1 MSLPFAREPRPYG
14 NNDLSSLLRCSASVM
29 AICTFAAATPAL
41 AQSTATTAG
50 AGQVQNSDAAEAPET
65 RVADSTEVE
74 ASEPEGDEI
83 VVTGIRQSL
92 ANSQNIKRR
101 ADTVVDAIT
110 AEDIGALPD
119 RSVTEA
125 LQRVPGV
132 AINRFAGSNDPDHF
146 SVEGSGVV
154 IRGLNFVK
162 SEFNGRDTFSA
173 NAGRSL
179 GFADVPAELLGSVE
193 VYKNV
198 TADMIEGGL
207 AGTINLNTRLPFD
220 RKGFNFAFSAEA
232 NYSDFIKKVTPA
244 ASFLVSNTWDTG
256 IGRIGLLGSIAYSQ
270 VKTRSDGMQVTN
282 IQTRDDRQALQA
294 FSTNILSRQRLPGT
308 ETCPNLSGDP
318 IGSPAG
324 SANEVNV
331 RCTAYAPIG
340 ATFRQQEFDRERAG
354 FAAAAQW
361 ESNDRTML
369 LTAQFLRSDARQS
382 WGERTFETGGD
393 LSEYNTFPVGC
404 GVQVGPGSD
413 PNGQQAGGVQTAA
426 GCIPGQYTDYQ
437 YDDEGV
443 FESGFITFPGNGW
456 RSGASN
462 TPNARTPTG
471 GTQYNNARREV
482 LQDTRTTDYGLNFKW
497 NPNDRWSVNLDAQ
510 LVTASTKNLDFQVVS
525 SIFAD
530 TELDLTGDVP
540 QAVVHRPQIVNAAWA
555 TPNTRLQPQTDE
567 QYFNNPGNF
576 FWRNAMDH
584 IEDSDGEEVAFKADV
599 AYNFE
604 DDIPFLRRVKFGA
617 RYADR
622 DQNVRNSGY
631 NWGVLS
637 EVWGGNPGEAVYL
650 DEAPNLPIQQHQ
662 FDNFFR
668 GQTTAPP
675 PSFYYDIDL
684 IRSYEFASQ
693 QFLDV
698 NREWRLGNQ
707 GTNLSCL
714 TDPSTCQPAT
724 GGGSGWVPL
733 AARPGVV
740 AGTPFLPGEIQT
752 ISEATKAAYLLLNFG
767 SDEPVFGNVRIDG
780 NIGLRYVNTKFR
792 SQGALTFPE
801 VTAIGGGRPFTLP
814 DSPLDEDLDG
824 EGFCDQQSLPDGAPP
839 ETPLPEL
846 PAVCDLGA
854 VGYAQAQQFSNG
866 ASFPSNAND
875 DFDHWLPSLNVKIG
889 IGRDVIVRL
898 AASKVLSR
906 PDIGLT
912 RNFLTIGTDTSAGF
926 RFQAESGNP
935 FVRPVTAK
943 TFDAG
948 IEWYFSRDVGSLT
961 FNAFYKDIKGFFYS
975 GVVERE
981 ITNNGVTF
989 PVFVRGPTNFP
1000 DNGEVKGFEVA
1011 YQQTYDFLPGF
1022 LSGLGIN
1029 ANYTYVKSKGIPN
1042 ALLTTGPTP
1051 VGEPTTGTGN
1061 LPLEQLSK
1069 HNANFTLFYEK
1080 GPLSMRGS
1088 YSWRSKFLLTARDV
1102 IFPYFPIYNDA
1113 TGQLDASIFYTI
1125 TPQIKVG
1132 IQGVN
1137 LLNEVT
1143 KTIQVYTSD
1152 GREAPRSYF
1161 MNDRRISF
1169 LIRGNF

>member
-1 MSLPFAREPRPYG
+1 MFAPAGRDSRAQ
-14 NNDLSSLLRCSASVM
+14 DLKQLGSVLRCGASVM
-29 AICTFAAATPAL
+29 ALCAFAAASPAM
-41 AQSTATTAG
+41 AQSATIQGGAAAQGSSAG
-50 AGQVQNSDAAEAPET
+50 DVQNTDSADAPET
-65 RVADSTEVE
+65 RVADSTDVE
-74 ASEPEGDEI
+74 DNSPDGGEI
-83 VVTGIRQSL
+83 IVTGIRQSL

-132 AINRFAGSNDPDHF
+132 AINRFSGSNDPDHF

-154 IRGLNFVK
+154 IRGLNFVR

-173 NAGRSL
+173 NAGRVL

-193 VYKNV
+193 VYKNT

-220 RKGFNFAFSAEA
+220 NRGFHFGFSAEA
-232 NYSDFIKKVTPA
+232 NYSDFIKKTTPA
-244 ASFLVSNTWDTG
+244 GSFLFSNTWESDAGTF
-256 IGRIGLLGSIAYSQ
+256 GLLGSVAYSQ
-270 VKTRSDGMQVTN
+270 VKSRADGMQVTN
-282 IQTRDDRQALQA
+282 FQTRDAAIVQQA
-294 FSTNILSRQRLPGT
+294 FSTNLLRRNRLPGS
-308 ETCPNLSGDP
+308 ETCPIPNPAAGDP
-318 IGSPAG
+318 TSESG
-324 SANEVNV
+324 V
-331 RCTAYAPIG
+331 RCTAYAPLG
-340 ATFRQQEFDRERAG
+340 ATFRTQEFDRERAG

-382 WGERTFETGGD
+382 WNERTFEAGGD

-404 GVQVGPGSD
+404 GRA
-413 PNGQQAGGVQTAA
+413 PNTQAGGGQTAA
-426 GCIPGQYTDYQ
+426 ACIPGQFTDYQ

-443 FESGFITFPGNGW
+443 FESGFITFPGTGW
-456 RSGASN
+456 RSGASGSP
-462 TPNARTPTG
+462 TARTPTG
-471 GTQYNNARREV
+471 GAQYNNARREV
-482 LQDTRTTDYGLNFKW
+482 LQDTRTTDHGLNFKW
-497 NPNDRWSVNLDAQ
+497 NPNERLAVNLDAQ
-510 LVTASTKNLDFQVVS
+510 YVKATTENLDFQVVS

-540 QAVVHRPQIVNAAWA
+540 QAVVHKPQIINATWA
-555 TPNTRLQPQTDE
+555 APNARLQGQTDAE
-567 QYFNNPGNF
+567 YFNDPRNF

-584 IEDSDGEEVAFKADV
+584 IEDSDGEELAFKADV
-599 AYNFE
+599 AYDFE
-604 DDIPFLRRVKFGA
+604 EDIPFLRRVKFGA
-617 RYADR
+617 RYSDR
-622 DQNVRNSGY
+622 DQNVRNSTY

-650 DEAPNLPIQQHQ
+650 DEPPNLPIQQRE
-662 FDNFFR
+662 FKNFFR
-668 GQTTAPP
+668 GQANAPP
-675 PSFYYDIDL
+675 PSFYYDLNL
-684 IRSYEFASQ
+684 IKAYGFATE
-693 QFLDV
+693 QFKAV
-698 NREWRLGNQ
+698 NRQWDMDRGN
-707 GTNLSCL
+707 TV
-714 TDPSTCQPAT
+714 PAT

-733 AARPGVV
+733 AERPNVV

-752 ISEATKAAYLLLNFG
+752 VSEATKAAYVMLSFG
-767 SDEPVFGNVRIDG
+767 RDEPVFGDVRIDG
-780 NIGLRYVNTKFR
+780 NIGLRYVHTDAR
-792 SQGALTFPE
+792 SQGFITLPQ
-801 VTAIGGGRPFTLP
+801 VTAIGGGRPFSAP
-814 DSPLDEDLDG
+814 DGPDENTDG
-824 EGFCDQQSLPDGAPP
+824 DGFCDPRSIPPGAPP
-839 ETPLPEL
+839 GTPAPEL
-846 PAVCDLGA
+846 QPVCDLGPA
-854 VGYAQAQQFSNG
+854 GYAAAQQFANG
-866 ASFPSNAND
+866 ASFPSDARSK
-875 DFDHWLPSLNVKIG
+875 FDHWLPSLNVKIG

-912 RNFLTIGTDTSAGF
+912 RNFLTVGTDDSAGF

-935 FVRPVTAK
+935 FIRPVTAK

-948 IEWYFSRDVGSLT
+948 VEWYFAPNGVGSLT
-961 FNAFYKDIKGFFYS
+961 FNAFYKDIKGFFFN

-989 PVFVRGPTNFP
+989 PVFVRGPSNFP

-1011 YQQTYDFLPGF
+1011 YQQTYDFLPGL
-1022 LSGLGIN
+1022 LSGLGVN
-1029 ANYTYVKSKGIPN
+1029 ANYTYVKSKGVPN
-1042 ALLTTGPTP
+1042 ALLSVTTESPIGTP
-1051 VGEPTTGTGN
+1051 GN

-1080 GPLSMRGS
+1080 GPLSLRGS

-1113 TGQLDASIFYTI
+1113 TGQLDASIFYSV

-1132 IQGVN
+1132 FQGVN
-1137 LLNEVT
+1137 LLNEIT
-1143 KTIQVYTSD
+1143 KTIQVYTPD

-1169 LIRGNF
+1169 VVRGNF